1 MSDNPPKD
9 EWEDYIDIKKSKI
22 YFNEEE
28 KDLNDITDADTTETY
43 DTYDPKNYPTPHNKF
58 SVYAIRTIRI
68 IYILAIIC
76 WFFIIYWSN
85 FFNTST
91 GGNIILLI
99 PVIVFGITFSNLEG
113 HTIETSKGMLKG
125 NILSFMFLTVSLLLN
140 WFKIGDKKKVFNSM
154 LLAVFFIMISLLDY
168 WVQDKDEIFVIH
180 IKSIAQTFAIIL
192 LLYSLYLRYS
202 DNYKELVEKKRS
214 KNTINEDS
222 GANATIFGNEK
233 SET

>member
-1 MSDNPPKD
+1 
-9 EWEDYIDIKKSKI
+9 
-22 YFNEEE
+22 
-28 KDLNDITDADTTETY
+28 
-43 DTYDPKNYPTPHNKF
+43 
-58 SVYAIRTIRI
+58 
-68 IYILAIIC
+68 
-76 WFFIIYWSN
+76 
-85 FFNTST
+85 
-91 GGNIILLI
+91 
-99 PVIVFGITFSNLEG
+99 
-113 HTIETSKGMLKG
+113 
-125 NILSFMFLTVSLLLN
+125 MFLTVSLLLN